1 LGTGRG
7 SEGSGWIIS
16 GEGEGEGE
24 EEASV
29 AEVVA
34 VAGVFGTGGEKK
46 RKDNTPANAVRAIK
60 TMATAPNRLFI
71 FYLTTWTIKQGFMFM
86 QT

>member
-16 GEGEGEGE
+16 GEGEGEE
-24 EEASV
+24 AASV

-71 FYLTTWTIKQGFMFM
+71 FCLAT
-86 QT
+86 

>member
-1 LGTGRG
+1 LETGRG

-16 GEGEGEGE
+16 GEGE
-24 EEASV
+24 EEALV

-60 TMATAPNRLFI
+60 TMATAPKRLFI
-71 FYLTTWTIKQGFMFM
+71 FCLTT
-86 QT
+86 

>member
-1 LGTGRG
+1 
-7 SEGSGWIIS
+7 
-16 GEGEGEGE
+16 
-24 EEASV
+24 
-29 AEVVA
+29 VA